1 MIDWLRMGGYGFY
14 VWSSYGMLALAIV
27 IELFALRRR
36 RHAAQRHA
44 DDIRAEQDAQAGPA
58 MPRST
63 SRSTSHSLPQS
74 MHSSGT
80 LE

>member
-44 DDIRAEQDAQAGPA
+44 DDMRAEQDAQAGQA

-63 SRSTSHSLPQS
+63 SRSLPQS